1 MRYPLLL
8 SSLQR
13 YRLSQSL
20 SVSYSC
26 LDSDGGNCGV
36 LRSALGVTCRLYEA
50 NTILPKI
57 NLPNPTDQDVLQIM
71 SEKSLADSC
80 TWVNETLT
88 NIAGSSGL
96 PSGVQCSNVSSLAG
110 VCSQWSDSVAI
121 MRIESK
127 VDRLNPM
134 ILNETTWLNDK
145 KINATA
151 LFLDCPG
158 PSCILD

>member
-1 MRYPLLL
+1 M
-8 SSLQR
+8 
-13 YRLSQSL
+13 
-20 SVSYSC
+20 SYSC
-26 LDSDGGNCGV
+26 LNDSDGNCEV
-36 LRSALGVTCRLYEA
+36 LRSALNVTCRLYEA

-88 NIAGSSGL
+88 NIMGSSGL

-134 ILNETTWLNDK
+134 ILNETTWLKNK
-145 KINATA
+145 TLNAAT
-151 LFLDCPG
+151 LFHGC
-158 PSCILD
+158 PSCISD